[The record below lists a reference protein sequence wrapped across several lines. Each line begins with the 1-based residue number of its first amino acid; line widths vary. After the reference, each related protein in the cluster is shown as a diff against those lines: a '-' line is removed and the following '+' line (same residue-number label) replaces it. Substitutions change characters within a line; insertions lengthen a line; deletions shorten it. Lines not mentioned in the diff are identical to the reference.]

1 MKFEYGSKSQEYDA
15 SGTASA
21 TKVMLVNS
29 DGASVPIFLSP
40 DKIDLSNTELLEL
53 ALEVIYQENF
63 PMRAENEKFNEIGEK
78 IAKYDELIE
87 KSQKAIKDLEQATEE
102 AKLGTVKNEQAVN
115 RAVSELTELVM
126 GVLANIAPVEE
137 VEEGTHEE
145 LTE

>member
-29 DGASVPIFLSP
+29 DGASVPIFLPP

-102 AKLGTVKNEQAVN
+102 ARLGTVKNEQAVN

-126 GVLANIAPVEE
+126 GVLANISPVEE

>member
-1 MKFEYGSKSQEYDA
+1 MKLEYGSKSQEYDA

-29 DGASVPIFLSP
+29 DGASVPIFLPP

-126 GVLANIAPVEE
+126 GVLANISPVEE

>member
-1 MKFEYGSKSQEYDA
+1 MVLACLF
-15 SGTASA
+15 
-21 TKVMLVNS
+21 
-29 DGASVPIFLSP
+29 FLPP

-63 PMRAENEKFNEIGEK
+63 PMRSENEKFNEIGEK

-87 KSQKAIKDLEQATEE
+87 NSQKAIKDLEQATEE

-126 GVLANIAPVEE
+126 GVLANISPVEE

>member
-1 MKFEYGSKSQEYDA
+1 MKLEYGSKSQEYDA

-29 DGASVPIFLSP
+29 DGASVPIFLPP

-87 KSQKAIKDLEQATEE
+87 KSRKAVKDLEQATEE
-102 AKLGTVKNEQAVN
+102 ANLGTVKNEQAVN

-126 GVLANIAPVEE
+126 GVLANISPVEE

>member
-29 DGASVPIFLSP
+29 DGASVPIFLP
-40 DKIDLSNTELLEL
+40 PEKIDLSNTELLEL

-126 GVLANIAPVEE
+126 GVLANISPVEE

>member
-29 DGASVPIFLSP
+29 DGASVPIFLPP

-126 GVLANIAPVEE
+126 GVLASISPVEE

>member
-1 MKFEYGSKSQEYDA
+1 MKLEYGSKSQEYDA

-29 DGASVPIFLSP
+29 DGASVPIFLPP

-87 KSQKAIKDLEQATEE
+87 KSQKVIKDLEQATEE

-126 GVLANIAPVEE
+126 GVLANISPVEE

>member
-29 DGASVPIFLSP
+29 DGASVPIFLPP
-40 DKIDLSNTELLEL
+40 DKIDLSNSELLEL

-126 GVLANIAPVEE
+126 GVLANISPVEE